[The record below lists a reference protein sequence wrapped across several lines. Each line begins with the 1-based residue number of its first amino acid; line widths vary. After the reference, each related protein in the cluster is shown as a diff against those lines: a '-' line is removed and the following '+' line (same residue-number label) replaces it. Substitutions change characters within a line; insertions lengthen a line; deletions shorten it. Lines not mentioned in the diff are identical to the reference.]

1 MLYFVKGEF
10 VEGNIAGK
18 PTEEAI
24 TWIEHVIHPS
34 LEALEKMIQ
43 EKKITGGLVAG
54 VREGIFIVDFPSN
67 QDVGEFL
74 RGLPFWAA
82 LKWTVYP
89 LQSPKSCVEQDRVA
103 FQKARAMIAGQ
114 R

>member
-1 MLYFVKGEF
+1 
-10 VEGNIAGK
+10 
-18 PTEEAI
+18 
-24 TWIEHVIHPS
+24 
-34 LEALEKMIQ
+34 MIK

-54 VREGIFIVDFPSN
+54 VREGVFIIDFPFN
-67 QDVGEFL
+67 QAVGEFL

-82 LKWTVYP
+82 MKWTVCP

-103 FQKARAMIAGQ
+103 FQKARAMAAGQ